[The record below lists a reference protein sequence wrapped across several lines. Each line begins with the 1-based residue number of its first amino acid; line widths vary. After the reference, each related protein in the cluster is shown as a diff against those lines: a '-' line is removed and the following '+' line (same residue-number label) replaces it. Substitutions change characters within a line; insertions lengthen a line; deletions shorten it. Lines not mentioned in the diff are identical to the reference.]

1 MYSEAF
7 SVVYLE
13 NLIMI
18 FDGVRLVMMFHIFA
32 YIAWSKL
39 FLALN
44 KWVNDKLLKPHEFTI
59 VIFA

>member
-1 MYSEAF
+1 
-7 SVVYLE
+7 
-13 NLIMI
+13 LIMI

-59 VIFA
+59 VNFA